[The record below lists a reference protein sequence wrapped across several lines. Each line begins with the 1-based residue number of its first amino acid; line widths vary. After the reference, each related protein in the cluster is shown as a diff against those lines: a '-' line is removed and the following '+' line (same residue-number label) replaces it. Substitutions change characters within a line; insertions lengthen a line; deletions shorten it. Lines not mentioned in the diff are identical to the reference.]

1 MRFLPTLALA
11 AAISLAPAGLG
22 AFTGNDRLFLG
33 TEALMRGRYELA
45 AQTFAAVLAADP
57 ENPYARTRL
66 ALALAG
72 GGDTRAARA
81 ELEKALAARGD
92 DLFAL
97 WSLGNLDLLAGQ
109 PEAAKGRFTA
119 MGQADPGNLRARLGL
134 ALSALQAGRTA
145 EGLAGLAQVQQA
157 ESADVLVRI
166 LCGLVYWNLDAPAN
180 ARLEL
185 EAALELEPRN
195 TAALELLGLIYRRQ
209 GKADLAA
216 SAWGQALGVD
226 ANAAGARF
234 FLSRLAQDEGL
245 AAALADKPAE
255 AKRAYERALSID
267 PGNAAAAKALG
278 LGLAQPATPAGGNAP
293 GKPPG
298 PDKSTRPTSDGG
310 HRPGTPAPSG
320 EASPPTGDA
329 APPAKVKR
337 PKAVAPAGPSPA
349 APEHPADAPSPAEA
363 VAAPAK
369 AKHPKPVAPVPAN
382 PLPAASDQPGTP
394 TPSPDT
400 APPAKPKPAKRPA
413 KPAAPVP
420 AAPTSP
426 PPAPAAP
433 APATPAA
440 DAPPPAAQ
448 NTPAATDAGVADA
461 TRPAPLDLPPA
472 PAIRAKAAP
481 PPSRQTPPAQD
492 ALVASQ
498 PRPPAS

>member
-1 MRFLPTLALA
+1 MRFLPTLVLA
-11 AAISLAPAGLG
+11 AALSLAPAGLG

-81 ELEKALAARGD
+81 ELDKALAARAD

-97 WSLGNLDLLAGQ
+97 WSLGSLDLLAGQ

-119 MGQADPGNLRARLGL
+119 MIQADPGNLRGRLGL
-134 ALSALQAGRTA
+134 ALGALQAGRTA

-166 LCGLVYWNLDAPAN
+166 LCGLVYWSLDAPAN

-195 TAALELLGLIYRRQ
+195 TAALELLGLVYRRQ

-226 ANAAGARF
+226 PNAAGARF
-234 FLSRLAQDEGL
+234 FLSRLAEDEGL
-245 AAALADKPAE
+245 AAALADRPAE

-278 LGLAQPATPAGGNAP
+278 LGVAQPALPAGSDAP
-293 GKPPG
+293 GKRPG
-298 PDKSTRPTSDGG
+298 PDKSTRPGSDDG
-310 HRPGTPAPSG
+310 HRPGSPGPSGDGTLPTGGDPAPAKPKRSKPAVPAGPAAAAPQHPGFAPTPADVPPPAG
-320 EASPPTGDA
+320 EA
-329 APPAKVKR
+329 APPAKAR
-337 PKAVAPAGPSPA
+337 Q
-349 APEHPADAPSPAEA
+349 
-363 VAAPAK
+363 
-369 AKHPKPVAPVPAN
+369 PKPVAPAPASPVPA
-382 PLPAASDQPGTP
+382 AADQPGTP
-394 TPSPDT
+394 TPTPAADP
-400 APPAKPKPAKRPA
+400 APPAKAKPAKRPA
-413 KPAAPVP
+413 KPAP
-420 AAPTSP
+420 AAESA
-426 PPAPAAP
+426 PPAASAP
-433 APATPAA
+433 APATL
-440 DAPPPAAQ
+440 
-448 NTPAATDAGVADA
+448 
-461 TRPAPLDLPPA
+461 PAP
-472 PAIRAKAAP
+472 
-481 PPSRQTPPAQD
+481 
-492 ALVASQ
+492 
-498 PRPPAS
+498 

>member
-66 ALALAG
+66 ALAQAG
-72 GGDTRAARA
+72 GGDIRAARA
-81 ELEKALAARGD
+81 ELEKALAARAD

-109 PEAAKGRFTA
+109 PEAAQARFAA
-119 MGQADPGNLRARLGL
+119 MGQADPGNPRARLGL
-134 ALSALQAGRTA
+134 ALCALQAGRTA
-145 EGLAGLAQVQQA
+145 EGLAGLAQVQQT
-157 ESADVLVRI
+157 ESADVLVRV

-195 TAALELLGLIYRRQ
+195 TAALELLGLVYRRQ

-278 LGLAQPATPAGGNAP
+278 LGVPQPATPARSDAP
-293 GKPPG
+293 GRRPG
-298 PDKSTRPTSDGG
+298 PDNSARPTSDDG
-310 HRPGTPAPSG
+310 HRPATATPA
-320 EASPPTGDA
+320 GDA
-329 APPAKVKR
+329 P
-337 PKAVAPAGPSPA
+337 
-349 APEHPADAPSPAEA
+349 
-363 VAAPAK
+363 
-369 AKHPKPVAPVPAN
+369 
-382 PLPAASDQPGTP
+382 
-394 TPSPDT
+394 
-400 APPAKPKPAKRPA
+400 PPAKPKPAKRPA
-413 KPAAPVP
+413 KPTPP
-420 AAPTSP
+420 AESAQPAGSIPATAT
-426 PPAPAAP
+426 PPAP
-433 APATPAA
+433 
-440 DAPPPAAQ
+440 
-448 NTPAATDAGVADA
+448 
-461 TRPAPLDLPPA
+461 
-472 PAIRAKAAP
+472 
-481 PPSRQTPPAQD
+481 
-492 ALVASQ
+492 
-498 PRPPAS
+498 

>member
-109 PEAAKGRFTA
+109 PVAAKGRFTA

-134 ALSALQAGRTA
+134 ALCDLQAGHTA
-145 EGLAGLAQVQQA
+145 QGLAGLAQVQQA
-157 ESADVLVRI
+157 ESADVLVRV

-195 TAALELLGLIYRRQ
+195 TAALELLGLVYRRQ

-216 SAWGQALGVD
+216 SAWSQALGVD

-278 LGLAQPATPAGGNAP
+278 LGLAQPATSAGGNAP
-293 GKPPG
+293 GKHPG
-298 PDKSTRPTSDGG
+298 PDKSTRPTSDDG

-320 EASPPTGDA
+320 EASPPNGDA
-329 APPAKVKR
+329 APPAIPKR
-337 PKAVAPAGPSPA
+337 TKAVAPAGPSPT
-349 APEHPADAPSPAEA
+349 APEHPGAAPTPA
-363 VAAPAK
+363 VAPPPGGDVTAPAK
-369 AKHPKPVAPVPAN
+369 AKHLRPVAPAPAS
-382 PLPAASDQPGTP
+382 PLPAAPDQPGTP
-394 TPSPDT
+394 SPTPAPYA

-413 KPAAPVP
+413 KPAAPMP
-420 AAPTSP
+420 AAPQ
-426 PPAPAAP
+426 
-433 APATPAA
+433 PATPAA

-448 NTPAATDAGVADA
+448 TTPTATDVGLADA
-461 TRPAPLDLPPA
+461 TAPGPVDLRPT

-481 PPSRQTPPAQD
+481 PPHRQTPPAQD
-492 ALVASQ
+492 ALAAIEARLPTS
-498 PRPPAS
+498 